1 MTDSSQTWPSPEYE
15 NDQVN
20 AISGVTEFTNDV
32 YVYGKLY
39 ADVFGSTTGDNS
51 NIDLGGSDLSVK
63 NLFVSGVSTFYGPVN
78 MDYLTV
84 YQRFNVGA
92 SGTVFTAISTS
103 TDYTTGNRVGIGTT
117 QPVTFFQVGVADTS
131 FVVTND
137 GLVGIGTTQPDAKFQ
152 VGDNYFTITDN
163 GSVGIGTTQPAVD
176 FESKGTNWLGNKCLT
191 VRVDPCRVGIGT
203 TLPDAKFQVGYREKS
218 IVFAS
223 DPITGVTSVGIGTT
237 QPYSRVQVGAGDE
250 SVVISDDGVVG
261 IGSTDPGNIPGY
273 SSGDGKLRLNVDG
286 TIKIDRNIIDSAN
299 SAGVNGYYLNRDG
312 NGIRWVQ
319 ASPISLDGMY
329 VQDEGVDLPT
339 NGTAQL
345 FQWLNFTQINS
356 LGLGVDTLLPIPDPA
371 NPTAIAKIQ
380 TQDLWGHTNSDN
392 TSPIYRMTQVG
403 IKNSSPSYDLDI
415 TGTLHAT
422 DNVQFDSQLTVDGNT
437 LLKGT
442 LTVNQATD
450 LDATLNVD
458 GATTLNSTLDVDG
471 ATTLNSTLDVDGA
484 TTLNDTLDVD
494 GATTLNNTL
503 DVDGLTT
510 FNDTTDATSPN
521 NASVQ
526 IDGGLGIVKKLYV
539 GNDTIIEGTTESTD
553 KDSGAL
559 IVDGG
564 AGIEKNVNI
573 GGALK
578 VDSTTVSTD
587 CTTGSGIFAGGV
599 GIQGDLNVCGDE
611 HIFGTTEST
620 DKDTGALVVEGG
632 VGIEKKLNVGGV
644 AKVWDQTDA
653 SDKDTGALI
662 VEGGVGIEKKLFVGD
677 DAKILGTT
685 ESSDKDTGALVVE
698 GGVGIEKK
706 LFVGDDAK
714 ILGTTESTDK
724 DTGALVVE
732 GGVGIEKKLNVG
744 DDAKIFGTTESTDK
758 DTGAL
763 IVEGG
768 VGIEKKLNVGDDA
781 KIWGDTQSDDKDT
794 GALVVEG
801 GVGIEKNL
809 NVGQNTKLEGTLELE
824 NQIIDYFNNNGV
836 GICKTDYRLSSFN
849 DGVGA
854 GVSWR
859 PSGVQ
864 TKRTIWVTKN
874 GCDTNSGLLEGD
886 AKHTVGAAAAIAQE
900 GDTIKVRSG
909 IYVENNPIGLRT
921 DVAVSGEDLRLVTL
935 IPKNTNKDF
944 FHVRRGCLVEN
955 LSFSGET
962 LATTHVGCGAVA
974 FPPTLASVNAGTDF
988 QAVDGYTSLGPAN
1001 EGSTG
1006 RYKSPYVR
1014 NCTNFM
1020 TASVGMKINGDHCDA
1035 NFSGTNNLGQDIKS
1049 MVCDSFTQYNESGI
1063 GVSLTNNAYAQL
1075 VSIFTIGCDKGIY
1088 CDTGG
1093 QCDLTN
1099 SNSSFGNYG
1108 LYSNGYGS
1116 VEFDGTMKTT
1126 SSAESDVFEV
1136 NNVRD
1141 FNTPRQPRTP
1151 FDGQGVY
1158 FHINLTDFEETP
1170 ATGTISQPLQ
1180 LVRSLKITN
1189 GGNPG
1194 EYSSSA
1200 PPIITVDQEPLG
1212 PEGILPEFSPNVS
1225 AAGTITS
1232 IDVINS
1238 GRNYLPS
1245 TGTGPTQNITVSIP
1259 GSATADVDTDPILYT
1274 VSEATSHDNVGL
1286 STITMN
1292 EFIPYEVKIGT
1303 KVELVRLSR
1312 IITSSHSFEY
1322 IGAGVDL
1329 NTANPFQGGK
1339 PIPEQE
1345 VVAINGGQC
1354 PFTSTDQKGNFR
1366 IGDGLTIDQTT
1377 STIRGR
1383 DFNRAIQA
1391 QLTPLILALR

>member
-1 MTDSSQTWPSPEYE
+1 MTDSSQNWPSIEYE
-15 NDQVN
+15 NNEVN

-39 ADVFGSTTGDNS
+39 ADVFGSTTGDA
-51 NIDLGGSDLSVK
+51 NIDLGGSDLSLK
-63 NLFVSGVSTFYGPVN
+63 NLFVSGVSTFYGPVD

-103 TDYTTGNRVGIGTT
+103 TDYTIGNRVGIGTT
-117 QPVTFFQVGVADTS
+117 QPVAFFQVGVADTS

-137 GLVGIGTTQPDAKFQ
+137 GLVGIGTTQPDGKFQ
-152 VGDNYFTITDN
+152 VGDNYFIINEN

-176 FESKGTNWLGNKCLT
+176 FETKGTNWLGNKCLT

-203 TLPDAKFQVGYREKS
+203 TQPDGKFQVGFREKS

-237 QPYSRVQVGAGDE
+237 QPYSRVQVGTGNE

-286 TIKIDRNIIDSAN
+286 TVKIDRNIIDSAN
-299 SAGVNGYYLNRDG
+299 SPGVNGYYLARDG
-312 NGIRWVQ
+312 NGIRWQQ
-319 ASPISLDGMY
+319 ASPVSLDGMY

-345 FQWLNFTQINS
+345 FQWLNFTQLNS

-403 IKNSSPSYDLDI
+403 IKNSNPGRDLDI
-415 TGTLHAT
+415 TGTLRAT
-422 DNVQFDSQLTVDGNT
+422 QAVDFDDT
-437 LLKGT
+437 L
-442 LTVNQATD
+442 D
-450 LDATLNVD
+450 VD

-484 TTLNDTLDVD
+484 TTLN
-494 GATTLNNTL
+494 NTL
-503 DVDGLTT
+503 DVDGVST
-510 FNDTTDATSPN
+510 FNDTTDSTNTTSG
-521 NASVQ
+521 SVQ
-526 IDGGLGIVKKLYV
+526 IDGGVGIVKKL
-539 GNDTIIEGTTESTD
+539 
-553 KDSGAL
+553 
-559 IVDGG
+559 
-564 AGIEKNVNI
+564 NI
-573 GGALK
+573 GGVTKIWDA
-578 VDSTTVSTD
+578 
-587 CTTGSGIFAGGV
+587 
-599 GIQGDLNVCGDE
+599 
-611 HIFGTTEST
+611 TESSN
-620 DKDTGALVVEGG
+620 KDIGALVVEGG
-632 VGIEKKLNVGGV
+632 VGIEKKLNIGGIT
-644 AKVWDQTDA
+644 KVWDQTDA
-653 SDKDTGALI
+653 SNKDTGALI
-662 VEGGVGIEKKLFVGD
+662 VEGGVGIEKKLFVGSD
-677 DAKILGTT
+677 TDA
-685 ESSDKDTGALVVE
+685 SNKDTGALVVE

-706 LFVGDDAK
+706 LFVGSDTDA
-714 ILGTTESTDK
+714 SNK

-732 GGVGIEKKLNVG
+732 GGVGIEKKLFVG
-744 DDAKIFGTTESTDK
+744 SDAKILGDTESDDK

-763 IVEGG
+763 VVEGG

-809 NVGQNTKLEGTLELE
+809 NVGENTKLIGTLELE
-824 NQIIDYFNNNGV
+824 SQIIDYFNNNGV

-988 QAVDGYTSLGPAN
+988 QAVDGYTPLGPAN
-1001 EGSTG
+1001 EGAAG
-1006 RYKSPYVR
+1006 RWKSPYVR

-1020 TASVGMKINGDHCDA
+1020 TASVGMKINGDHADA

-1116 VEFDGTMKTT
+1116 VEFDGVMQTT
-1126 SSAESDVFEV
+1126 SIAESDVFEV
-1136 NNVRD
+1136 TNVRD
-1141 FNTPRQPRTP
+1141 FNSPRQFRTP

-1158 FHINLTDFEETP
+1158 FHLDMNDFEDTP
-1170 ATGTISQPLQ
+1170 ATATITQPLQ

-1189 GGNPG
+1189 GGNTG

-1200 PPIITVDQEPLG
+1200 PPIITVDQGPLG

-1238 GRNYLPS
+1238 GRNYLP
-1245 TGTGPTQNITVSIP
+1245 TQNITITIP

-1274 VSEATSHDNVGL
+1274 VSEATGHDNVGF
-1286 STITMN
+1286 TAITMN
-1292 EFIPYEVKIGT
+1292 EFIPYEVKVGT